1 MLDRAIKTA
10 DRISLWGV
18 WFGGGL
24 IFLAALLVSVDVL
37 ARKLFTVSLGGAD
50 ELSGYAFAIGTAWAF
65 AFTLLRRSNVR
76 VDALY
81 QHLPGKLRAFL
92 DILAL
97 LALGVLAAYLTYYA
111 FAVFQTSWNFKAQ
124 SNSALKVSL
133 WIPQGLWFLGLLLF
147 VVTLVLLLLRA
158 GVALIEGDWP
168 AIHAL
173 LAARSIEEDAQD
185 EAAYAQNADLNLLS
199 PGAMGAERK
208 S

>member
-1 MLDRAIKTA
+1 MLERALKLA

-24 IFLAALLVSVDVL
+24 IFMAALLVSVDVL

-81 QHLPGKLRAFL
+81 QHLPPKLRAFL

-97 LALGVLAAYLTYYA
+97 LALGVFAAYLSYYA
-111 FAVFQTSWNFKAQ
+111 FSVLTTSWHLNAQ
-124 SNSALKVSL
+124 SNTSLKTPL
-133 WIPQGLWFLGLLLF
+133 WIPQGLWVMGLATF
-147 VVTLVLLLLRA
+147 MATLVLLLLRA
-158 GVALIEGDWP
+158 AGALVAGDWP

-173 LAARSIEEDAQD
+173 LSARSIEEDALE
-185 EAAYAQNADLNLLS
+185 EAAYARDAESELA
-199 PGAMGAERK
+199 GAGAVPERRP
-208 S
+208 